1 MSELNDFPFEAFN
14 ETGAQTTDA
23 STDTSFLNEFNQS
36 EESVPHETEQV
47 EVTQPTTETTQ
58 TPTTP
63 EQELVNEVVN
73 KSDYEKVIAEKAEL
87 ESKLSSMSQS
97 DLDENSKVIYD
108 YIREGKLKELNDFLS
123 VQTQDYSSK
132 SQDQLVAEY
141 LKAQNPEW
149 TTEDIED
156 EMSSTYGLG
165 LDEDLL
171 TDQEKRAYSR
181 KLKADAKEALQFF
194 ESKKS
199 EIKLPN
205 LNPVSNEPVLE
216 LKNQEELQAQAEE
229 AYKLWESSVSES
241 MKDFNKISIALKE
254 NEQFDF
260 AVGEDVANPLIEDMK
275 MLGKDISVFFK
286 PYISEDGKVNARKL
300 AEDMAFLRNKEAIVR
315 SAVTQQVAKAQ
326 DDWLKGIKNTQMS
339 PNPSAP
345 VIQKN
350 DDIADFIANKLF

>member
-47 EVTQPTTETTQ
+47 EVTPPTTETTQ

-87 ESKLSSMSQS
+87 ESKLTSMSQS

-171 TDQEKRAYSR
+171 TDQERRAYGR

-199 EIKLPN
+199 EIKLPD
-205 LNPVSNEPVLE
+205 LNPKSNEPVID
-216 LKNQEELQAQAEE
+216 QEALQAQAEE
-229 AYKLWESSVSES
+229 AYKAWESSVSES
-241 MKDFNKISIALKE
+241 MKDFNKISIALRE

-260 AVGEDVANPLIEDMK
+260 AVGEDVSNPLIEDMK
-275 MLGKDISVFFK
+275 MLGKDVSVFFK

>member
-47 EVTQPTTETTQ
+47 EVTPPTTETTQ

-87 ESKLSSMSQS
+87 ESKLTSMSQS

-171 TDQEKRAYSR
+171 TDQERRAYGR

-205 LNPVSNEPVLE
+205 LNPVSNEPVID
-216 LKNQEELQAQAEE
+216 QEALQAQAEE
-229 AYKLWESSVSES
+229 AYKAWESSVSES
-241 MKDFNKISIALKE
+241 MKDFNKISIALRE

-260 AVGEDVANPLIEDMK
+260 AVGEDVSNPLIEDMK
-275 MLGKDISVFFK
+275 MLGKDVSVFFK

>member
-36 EESVPHETEQV
+36 TESVPHETEQV

-87 ESKLSSMSQS
+87 ESKLTSMSQS

-171 TDQEKRAYSR
+171 TDQERRAYGR

-205 LNPVSNEPVLE
+205 LNPVSNEPVID
-216 LKNQEELQAQAEE
+216 QEALQAQADE
-229 AYKLWESSVSES
+229 AYKAWESSVSDS
-241 MKDFNKISIALKE
+241 MKDFNKISIALRE

-260 AVGEDVANPLIEDMK
+260 AVGEDVMNPLIEDMK
-275 MLGKDISVFFK
+275 MLGKDVSVFFK

-300 AEDMAFLRNKEAIVR
+300 AEDMTFLRNKEAIVR

>member
-1 MSELNDFPFEAFN
+1 MSELNDFPFEAF
-14 ETGAQTTDA
+14 EGSTAQTTDA

-36 EESVPHETEQV
+36 TESVPHETEQV

-87 ESKLSSMSQS
+87 ESKLTSMSQS

-165 LDEDLL
+165 LDEDLI
-171 TDQEKRAYSR
+171 TDQEKRAYGR

-205 LNPVSNEPVLE
+205 LNPVSNEPVID
-216 LKNQEELQAQAEE
+216 QEALQAQADE
-229 AYKLWESSVSES
+229 AYKAWESSVSES
-241 MKDFNKISIALKE
+241 MKDFNKISIALRE

-260 AVGEDVANPLIEDMK
+260 AVGEDVSNPLIEDMK
-275 MLGKDISVFFK
+275 MLGKDVSVFFK

>member
-23 STDTSFLNEFNQS
+23 STDTSFLNEFNESAENVSQGTS
-36 EESVPHETEQV
+36 EGTEA
-47 EVTQPTTETTQ
+47 QPVTETPQ
-58 TPTTP
+58 PAAVSD
-63 EQELVNEVVN
+63 QEIVNDVVN

-87 ESKLSSMSQS
+87 ESKLTSMSPA

-132 SQDQLVAEY
+132 PQDQLIAEY

-149 TTEDIED
+149 TNEDIED

-171 TDQEKRAYSR
+171 TDQERRAYSR

-199 EIKLPN
+199 EIKLPD
-205 LNPVSNEPVLE
+205 LNPKSNEPVID
-216 LKNQEELQAQAEE
+216 QAELQAQAEE
-229 AYKLWESSVSES
+229 AYKQWESSVSES

-260 AVGEDVANPLIEDMK
+260 AVGEDVMNPLMEDMK
-275 MLGKDISVFFK
+275 MLGKDVSVFFK

-300 AEDMAFLRNKEAIVR
+300 AEDMTFLRNKEAIVR

-326 DDWLKGIKNTQMS
+326 EDWLKGIKNTQMS

-345 VIQKN
+345 VIQAK

>member
-1 MSELNDFPFEAFN
+1 MSELNDFPFEAF
-14 ETGAQTTDA
+14 EGSTAQTTDA
-23 STDTSFLNEFNQS
+23 STDTSFLNEFNES
-36 EESVPHETEQV
+36 TESVPHETEQV

-87 ESKLSSMSQS
+87 ESKLASMSQS

-165 LDEDLL
+165 LDEELL

-199 EIKLPN
+199 EIKLPD
-205 LNPVSNEPVLE
+205 LNPTSNQPATVIDPG
-216 LKNQEELQAQAEE
+216 ELQAQAEE

-260 AVGEDVANPLIEDMK
+260 AVGEDVSNPLIEDMK

>member
-14 ETGAQTTDA
+14 ETRAQTTDA
-23 STDTSFLNEFNQS
+23 STDTSFLNEFNESAENVSQGTS
-36 EESVPHETEQV
+36 EGTE
-47 EVTQPTTETTQ
+47 TQPVTETPQ
-58 TPTTP
+58 PAAVSD
-63 EQELVNEVVN
+63 QEIVNDVVN

-87 ESKLSSMSQS
+87 ESKLTSMSPA

-132 SQDQLVAEY
+132 PQDQLIAEY

-149 TTEDIED
+149 TNEDIED

-171 TDQEKRAYSR
+171 TDQERRAYGR

-205 LNPVSNEPVLE
+205 LTPTSNEPVID
-216 LKNQEELQAQAEE
+216 QAELQAQAEE
-229 AYKLWESSVSES
+229 AYKQWESSVSES

-275 MLGKDISVFFK
+275 MLGKDVSVFFK

-326 DDWLKGIKNTQMS
+326 EDWLKGIKNTQMS

-345 VIQKN
+345 VIQAK

>member
-14 ETGAQTTDA
+14 VTGTQTTDA
-23 STDTSFLNEFNQS
+23 STDTSFLNEFKES
-36 EESVPHETEQV
+36 AESVPHETEQV
-47 EVTQPTTETTQ
+47 EGTQPTTEANQ

-87 ESKLSSMSQS
+87 ESKLTSMSQS

-132 SQDQLVAEY
+132 SQDQLVAEF

-165 LDEDLL
+165 LDEELL
-171 TDQEKRAYSR
+171 TDQEKRAYGR

-199 EIKLPN
+199 EIKLPD
-205 LNPVSNEPVLE
+205 LNPKAVSNEPVID
-216 LKNQEELQAQAEE
+216 QAELQAQAEE
-229 AYKLWESSVSES
+229 ANRQWESSVSES
-241 MKDFNKISIALKE
+241 MKDFNKISIALRE

-260 AVGEDVANPLIEDMK
+260 AVGEDVMNPLIEDMK
-275 MLGKDISVFFK
+275 MLGKDVSVFFK

>member
-1 MSELNDFPFEAFN
+1 MSELNDFPFEAF
-14 ETGAQTTDA
+14 EESIAQTTDA
-23 STDTSFLNEFNQS
+23 STDTSFLNEFKES
-36 EESVPHETEQV
+36 TESVPHETEQV

-87 ESKLSSMSQS
+87 ESKLTSMSQS

-132 SQDQLVAEY
+132 AQDQLVAEY

-165 LDEDLL
+165 LDEELL
-171 TDQEKRAYSR
+171 TDQEKRAYGR

-199 EIKLPN
+199 EIKLPD
-205 LNPVSNEPVLE
+205 LNPKSNEPVID
-216 LKNQEELQAQAEE
+216 QEALQAQADE
-229 AYKLWESSVSES
+229 AYKAWESSVSES
-241 MKDFNKISIALKE
+241 MKDFNKISIALRE

-260 AVGEDVANPLIEDMK
+260 AVGEDVSNPLIEDMK
-275 MLGKDISVFFK
+275 MLGKDVSVFFK

-345 VIQKN
+345 VIQKT
-350 DDIADFIANKLF
+350 DDLADFIANKLF

>member
-23 STDTSFLNEFNQS
+23 STDTSFLNEFKQS
-36 EESVPHETEQV
+36 TEGVPHETEQV

-87 ESKLSSMSQS
+87 ESKLTSMSQS

-132 SQDQLVAEY
+132 SQDQLVAEF

-171 TDQEKRAYSR
+171 TDQERRAYGR

-205 LNPVSNEPVLE
+205 LNPVSNEPVID
-216 LKNQEELQAQAEE
+216 QEALQAQADE
-229 AYKLWESSVSES
+229 AYKSWESSVSES
-241 MKDFNKISIALKE
+241 MKDFNKISIALRE

-260 AVGEDVANPLIEDMK
+260 AVGEDVSNSLIEDMK
-275 MLGKDISVFFK
+275 MLGKDVSVFFK

-300 AEDMAFLRNKEAIVR
+300 AEDMTFLRNKEAIVR

>member
-23 STDTSFLNEFNQS
+23 STDTSFLNEFNESAENVSQGTS
-36 EESVPHETEQV
+36 EGTEA
-47 EVTQPTTETTQ
+47 QPVTETPQ
-58 TPTTP
+58 PAAVSD
-63 EQELVNEVVN
+63 QEIVNDVVN

-87 ESKLSSMSQS
+87 ESKLTSMSPA

-132 SQDQLVAEY
+132 PQDQLIAEY

-149 TTEDIED
+149 TNEDIED

-171 TDQEKRAYSR
+171 TDQERRAYSR

-199 EIKLPN
+199 EIKLPD
-205 LNPVSNEPVLE
+205 LNPKSNEPVID
-216 LKNQEELQAQAEE
+216 QAELQAQAEE
-229 AYKLWESSVSES
+229 AYKQWESSVSES

-275 MLGKDISVFFK
+275 MLGKDVSVFFK

-326 DDWLKGIKNTQMS
+326 EDWLKGIKNTQMS

-345 VIQKN
+345 VIQAK

>member
-1 MSELNDFPFEAFN
+1 
-14 ETGAQTTDA
+14 
-23 STDTSFLNEFNQS
+23 
-36 EESVPHETEQV
+36 
-47 EVTQPTTETTQ
+47 
-58 TPTTP
+58 
-63 EQELVNEVVN
+63 
-73 KSDYEKVIAEKAEL
+73 
-87 ESKLSSMSQS
+87 MSQS
-97 DLDENSKVIYD
+97 ELDENSKVIYD

-132 SQDQLVAEY
+132 AQDQLVAEY

-165 LDEDLL
+165 LDEELL
-171 TDQEKRAYSR
+171 TDQEKRAYGR

-199 EIKLPN
+199 EIKLPD
-205 LNPVSNEPVLE
+205 LNPKSNEPVID
-216 LKNQEELQAQAEE
+216 QEALQAQADE
-229 AYKLWESSVSES
+229 AYKAWESSVSES
-241 MKDFNKISIALKE
+241 MKDFNKISIALRE

-260 AVGEDVANPLIEDMK
+260 AVGEDVSNPLIEDMK
-275 MLGKDISVFFK
+275 MLGKDVSVFFK

-345 VIQKN
+345 VIQKT
-350 DDIADFIANKLF
+350 DDLADFIANKLF

>member
-14 ETGAQTTDA
+14 EIGAQTTDA

-87 ESKLSSMSQS
+87 ESKLASMSQS

-165 LDEDLL
+165 LDEELL
-171 TDQEKRAYSR
+171 TDQEKRAYNR

-199 EIKLPN
+199 EIKLPD
-205 LNPVSNEPVLE
+205 LNPTSNQPATVIDPG
-216 LKNQEELQAQAEE
+216 ELQAQAEE

-241 MKDFNKISIALKE
+241 MKDFNKISIALRE

-260 AVGEDVANPLIEDMK
+260 AVGEDVSNPLIEDMK

-345 VIQKN
+345 VIQTK

>member
-36 EESVPHETEQV
+36 TESVPHETEQV

-87 ESKLSSMSQS
+87 ESKLTSMSQS

-132 SQDQLVAEY
+132 SQDQLVAEH

-171 TDQEKRAYSR
+171 TDQERRAYGR

-205 LNPVSNEPVLE
+205 LNPVSNEPVID
-216 LKNQEELQAQAEE
+216 QEALQAQADE
-229 AYKLWESSVSES
+229 AYKAWESSVSDS
-241 MKDFNKISIALKE
+241 MKDFNKISIALRE

-260 AVGEDVANPLIEDMK
+260 AVGEDVSNSLIEDMK
-275 MLGKDISVFFK
+275 MLGKDVSVFFK

-300 AEDMAFLRNKEAIVR
+300 AEDMTFLRNKEAIVR

>member
-36 EESVPHETEQV
+36 TESVPHETEQV

-87 ESKLSSMSQS
+87 ESKLTSMSQS

-132 SQDQLVAEY
+132 SQDQLVAEF

-171 TDQEKRAYSR
+171 TDQERRAYGR

-205 LNPVSNEPVLE
+205 LNPKSNEPVID
-216 LKNQEELQAQAEE
+216 QEALQAQAEE
-229 AYKLWESSVSES
+229 AYKAWESSVSES
-241 MKDFNKISIALKE
+241 MKDFNKISIALRE

-260 AVGEDVANPLIEDMK
+260 AVGEDVSNSLIEDMK
-275 MLGKDISVFFK
+275 MLGKDVSVFFK

-300 AEDMAFLRNKEAIVR
+300 AEDMTFLRNKEAIVR

>member
-14 ETGAQTTDA
+14 EIGAQTTDA
-23 STDTSFLNEFNQS
+23 STDTSFLNEFNES
-36 EESVPHETEQV
+36 TESVPHETEQV

-87 ESKLSSMSQS
+87 ESKLASMSQS

-165 LDEDLL
+165 LDEELL
-171 TDQEKRAYSR
+171 TDQEKRAYNR

-199 EIKLPN
+199 EIKLPD
-205 LNPVSNEPVLE
+205 LNPTSNQPATVIDPG
-216 LKNQEELQAQAEE
+216 ELQAQAEE

-241 MKDFNKISIALKE
+241 MKDFNKISIALRE

-260 AVGEDVANPLIEDMK
+260 AVGEDVSNPLIEDMK

-345 VIQKN
+345 VIQTK

>member
-23 STDTSFLNEFNQS
+23 STDTSFLNEFKQS
-36 EESVPHETEQV
+36 TEGVPHETEQV
-47 EVTQPTTETTQ
+47 EVTQPTETTQ

-87 ESKLSSMSQS
+87 ESKLTSMSQS

-132 SQDQLVAEY
+132 SQDQLVAEF

-171 TDQEKRAYSR
+171 TDQERRAYGR

-205 LNPVSNEPVLE
+205 LNPVSNEPVID
-216 LKNQEELQAQAEE
+216 QEALQAQADE
-229 AYKLWESSVSES
+229 AYKSWESSVSES
-241 MKDFNKISIALKE
+241 MKDFNKISIALRE

-260 AVGEDVANPLIEDMK
+260 AVGEDVSNSLIEDMK
-275 MLGKDISVFFK
+275 MLGKDVSVFFK

-300 AEDMAFLRNKEAIVR
+300 AEDMTFLRNKEAIVR

>member
-1 MSELNDFPFEAFN
+1 MSELNDFPFEAF
-14 ETGAQTTDA
+14 EGSTAQTTDA
-23 STDTSFLNEFNQS
+23 STDTSFLNEFN
-36 EESVPHETEQV
+36 ESAEPVSHETPQGTEA
-47 EVTQPTTETTQ
+47 QPVTETPQ
-58 TPTTP
+58 PAAVSD
-63 EQELVNEVVN
+63 QEIVNDVVN

-87 ESKLSSMSQS
+87 ESKLTSMSQA

-132 SQDQLVAEY
+132 SQDQLIAEY

-149 TTEDIED
+149 TNEDIED

-171 TDQEKRAYSR
+171 TDQERRAYSR

-199 EIKLPN
+199 EIKLPD
-205 LNPVSNEPVLE
+205 LNPKSNEPVID
-216 LKNQEELQAQAEE
+216 QAELQAQAEE
-229 AYKLWESSVSES
+229 AYKQWESSVSES

-275 MLGKDISVFFK
+275 MLGKDVSVFFK

-326 DDWLKGIKNTQMS
+326 EDWLKGIKNTQMS

-345 VIQKN
+345 VIQAK

>member
-36 EESVPHETEQV
+36 TESVPHETEQV
-47 EVTQPTTETTQ
+47 EVTPPTTETTQ

-87 ESKLSSMSQS
+87 ESKLTSMSQS

-171 TDQEKRAYSR
+171 TDQERRAYGR

-205 LNPVSNEPVLE
+205 LNPVSNEPVID
-216 LKNQEELQAQAEE
+216 QAALQAQADE
-229 AYKLWESSVSES
+229 AYKSWESSVSES
-241 MKDFNKISIALKE
+241 MKDFNKISIALRE

-260 AVGEDVANPLIEDMK
+260 AVGEDVSNSLIEDMK
-275 MLGKDISVFFK
+275 MLGKDVSVFFK

-300 AEDMAFLRNKEAIVR
+300 AEDMTFLRNKEAIVR

>member
-23 STDTSFLNEFNQS
+23 STDTSFLNEFNESAENVSQGTS
-36 EESVPHETEQV
+36 EGTEAQPVTETP
-47 EVTQPTTETTQ
+47 QPTAVSD
-58 TPTTP
+58 
-63 EQELVNEVVN
+63 QEIVNDVVN

-87 ESKLSSMSQS
+87 ESKLTSMSPA

-132 SQDQLVAEY
+132 PQDQLIAEY

-149 TTEDIED
+149 TNEDIED

-171 TDQEKRAYSR
+171 TDQERRAYGR

-199 EIKLPN
+199 EIKLPD
-205 LNPVSNEPVLE
+205 LNPKSNEPVID
-216 LKNQEELQAQAEE
+216 QAELQAQAEE
-229 AYKLWESSVSES
+229 AYKQWESSVSES

-275 MLGKDISVFFK
+275 MLGKDVSVFFK

-326 DDWLKGIKNTQMS
+326 EDWLKGIKNTQMS

-345 VIQKN
+345 VIQAK

>member
-1 MSELNDFPFEAFN
+1 MSELNDFPFEAF
-14 ETGAQTTDA
+14 EESIAQTTDA
-23 STDTSFLNEFNQS
+23 STDTSFLNEFKES
-36 EESVPHETEQV
+36 TESVPHETEQV

-87 ESKLSSMSQS
+87 ESKLTSMSQS
-97 DLDENSKVIYD
+97 ELDENSKVIYD

-132 SQDQLVAEY
+132 AQDQLVAEY

-165 LDEDLL
+165 LDEELL
-171 TDQEKRAYSR
+171 TDQEKRAYGR

-199 EIKLPN
+199 EIKLPD
-205 LNPVSNEPVLE
+205 LNPKSNEPVID
-216 LKNQEELQAQAEE
+216 QEALQAQADE
-229 AYKLWESSVSES
+229 AYKAWESSVSES
-241 MKDFNKISIALKE
+241 MKDFNKISIALRE

-260 AVGEDVANPLIEDMK
+260 AVGEDVSNPLIEDMK
-275 MLGKDISVFFK
+275 MLGKDVSVFFK

-345 VIQKN
+345 VIQKT
-350 DDIADFIANKLF
+350 DDLADFIANKLF

>member
-1 MSELNDFPFEAFN
+1 MSELNDFPFEAF
-14 ETGAQTTDA
+14 EGSTAQTTDA

-36 EESVPHETEQV
+36 TESVPHETEQV
-47 EVTQPTTETTQ
+47 EGTTPTETNQ
-58 TPTTP
+58 TPPTP

-87 ESKLSSMSQS
+87 ESKLTSMSQS

-132 SQDQLVAEY
+132 SQDQLVAEF

-171 TDQEKRAYSR
+171 TDQERRAYGR

-205 LNPVSNEPVLE
+205 LNPVSNEPVID
-216 LKNQEELQAQAEE
+216 QEALQAQADE

-241 MKDFNKISIALKE
+241 MKDFNKISIALRE

-260 AVGEDVANPLIEDMK
+260 AVGEDVSNSLIEDMK
-275 MLGKDISVFFK
+275 MLGKDVSVFFK

-300 AEDMAFLRNKEAIVR
+300 AEDMTFLRNKEAIVR

>member
-1 MSELNDFPFEAFN
+1 MSELNDFPFEAF
-14 ETGAQTTDA
+14 EGSTAQTTDA

-36 EESVPHETEQV
+36 TESVPHETEQV

-87 ESKLSSMSQS
+87 ESKLTSMSQS

-132 SQDQLVAEY
+132 SQDQLVAEF

-171 TDQEKRAYSR
+171 TDQERRAYGR

-205 LNPVSNEPVLE
+205 LNPVSNEPVID
-216 LKNQEELQAQAEE
+216 QEALQAQADE

-241 MKDFNKISIALKE
+241 MKDFNKISIALRE

-260 AVGEDVANPLIEDMK
+260 AVGEDVSNSLIEDMK
-275 MLGKDISVFFK
+275 MLGKDVSVFFK

-300 AEDMAFLRNKEAIVR
+300 AEDMTFLRNKEAIVR

>member
-23 STDTSFLNEFNQS
+23 STDTSFLNEFNESAENVSQGTS
-36 EESVPHETEQV
+36 EGTEA
-47 EVTQPTTETTQ
+47 QPVTETPQ
-58 TPTTP
+58 PAAVSD
-63 EQELVNEVVN
+63 QEIVNDVVN

-87 ESKLSSMSQS
+87 ESKLTSMSPA

-132 SQDQLVAEY
+132 PQDQLIAEY

-149 TTEDIED
+149 TNEDIED

-171 TDQEKRAYSR
+171 TDQERRAYSR

-205 LNPVSNEPVLE
+205 LTPTSNEPVID
-216 LKNQEELQAQAEE
+216 QAELQAQAEE
-229 AYKLWESSVSES
+229 AYKQWESSVSES

-326 DDWLKGIKNTQMS
+326 EDWLKGIKNTQMS

-345 VIQKN
+345 VIQAK

>member
-14 ETGAQTTDA
+14 VTGTQTTDA
-23 STDTSFLNEFNQS
+23 STDTSFLNEFKES
-36 EESVPHETEQV
+36 TESVPHETEQV
-47 EVTQPTTETTQ
+47 EVTQPTTETNQ

-87 ESKLSSMSQS
+87 ESKLTSMSQS

-132 SQDQLVAEY
+132 SQDQLVAEF

-171 TDQEKRAYSR
+171 TDQERRAYGR

-205 LNPVSNEPVLE
+205 LNPVSNEPVID
-216 LKNQEELQAQAEE
+216 QEALQAQADE
-229 AYKLWESSVSES
+229 AYKAWESSVSES
-241 MKDFNKISIALKE
+241 MKDFNKISIALRE

-260 AVGEDVANPLIEDMK
+260 AVGEDVMSPLIEDMK
-275 MLGKDISVFFK
+275 MLGKDVSVFFK

>member
-1 MSELNDFPFEAFN
+1 
-14 ETGAQTTDA
+14 
-23 STDTSFLNEFNQS
+23 
-36 EESVPHETEQV
+36 
-47 EVTQPTTETTQ
+47 
-58 TPTTP
+58 
-63 EQELVNEVVN
+63 
-73 KSDYEKVIAEKAEL
+73 
-87 ESKLSSMSQS
+87 MSQS

-132 SQDQLVAEY
+132 SQDQLVAEF

-171 TDQEKRAYSR
+171 TDQERRAYGR

-205 LNPVSNEPVLE
+205 LNPKSNEPVID
-216 LKNQEELQAQAEE
+216 QEALQAQAEE
-229 AYKLWESSVSES
+229 AYKAWESSVSES
-241 MKDFNKISIALKE
+241 MKDFNKISIALRE

-260 AVGEDVANPLIEDMK
+260 AVGEDVSNSLIEDMK
-275 MLGKDISVFFK
+275 MLGKDVSVFFK

-300 AEDMAFLRNKEAIVR
+300 AEDMTFLRNKEAIVR

>member
-1 MSELNDFPFEAFN
+1 MSELNDFPFEAF
-14 ETGAQTTDA
+14 EGSTAQTTDA

-36 EESVPHETEQV
+36 TESVPHETEQV

-87 ESKLSSMSQS
+87 ESKLTSMSQS

-171 TDQEKRAYSR
+171 TDQERRAYGR

-205 LNPVSNEPVLE
+205 LNPVSNEPVID
-216 LKNQEELQAQAEE
+216 QEALQAQADE
-229 AYKLWESSVSES
+229 AYKAWESSVSDS
-241 MKDFNKISIALKE
+241 MKDFNKISIALRE

-260 AVGEDVANPLIEDMK
+260 AVGEDVMNPLIEDMK
-275 MLGKDISVFFK
+275 MLGKDVSVFFK

-300 AEDMAFLRNKEAIVR
+300 AEDMTFLRNKEAIVR